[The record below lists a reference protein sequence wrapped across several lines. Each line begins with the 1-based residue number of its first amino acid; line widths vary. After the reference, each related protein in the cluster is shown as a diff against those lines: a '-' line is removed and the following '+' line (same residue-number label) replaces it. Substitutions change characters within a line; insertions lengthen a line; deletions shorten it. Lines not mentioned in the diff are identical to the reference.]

1 MTQMTDQTTIKTTN
15 YGDVTVTIPAP
26 DIDTG
31 ATITTSTTTLG
42 YPGSE
47 YTTSG
52 TDSFTMS
59 SDTYTINTDTLTPV
73 TWGDGG
79 IGGDTYIKL
88 GQSILTEEKFQ
99 KLEALIDIID
109 GMGESDL
116 LDMLNTQIL
125 LNKVKGDGETTSD

>member
-1 MTQMTDQTTIKTTN
+1 MTDQTTIKTTN
-15 YGDVTVTIPAP
+15 YGDVTVTVPAP
-26 DIDTG
+26 DID
-31 ATITTSTTTLG
+31 ITS
-42 YPGSE
+42 

-125 LNKVKGDGETTSD
+125 LNKVKGDGETTAD

>member
-1 MTQMTDQTTIKTTN
+1 MTQMIDKQTIKTTS

-26 DIDTG
+26 DLDTG
-31 ATITTSTTTLG
+31 TTVIPSYPEPIYTTTD
-42 YPGSE
+42 SF
-47 YTTSG
+47 T

-59 SDTYTINTDTLTPV
+59 SDSYTINTDTLSPV
-73 TWGDGG
+73 TFGTES

-88 GQSILTEEKFQ
+88 GQSVLTEEKFQ

-109 GMGESDL
+109 GMEESDL

>member
-15 YGDVTVTIPAP
+15 YGDVTVTVPAP
-26 DIDTG
+26 DI
-31 ATITTSTTTLG
+31 TS
-42 YPGSE
+42 

>member
-1 MTQMTDQTTIKTTN
+1 MTDRPTIKTTN
-15 YGDVTVTIPAP
+15 YGDVTVTIPEP
-26 DIDTG
+26 DFSLDSG
-31 ATITTSTTTLG
+31 ATITTTLG

-88 GQSILTEEKFQ
+88 GQSVLTEEKFQ